1 MSMKGMEDSEVL
13 SFNEQIIAEFRANEG
28 RCGGRFEGNPML
40 LLTMTGARSG
50 RQLTSP
56 LTCHLLG
63 DDYIVMAS
71 AGGHDRHPSWYHNVV
86 ANPEVSVEHGTET
99 FDATAVVLEGDERG
113 TAFASMC
120 EAMPRFGD
128 YQASVDREI
137 PLVALRST
145 G

>member
-28 RCGGRFEGNPML
+28 RCGGRFEGNPM
-40 LLTMTGARSG
+40 
-50 RQLTSP
+50 
-56 LTCHLLG
+56 
-63 DDYIVMAS
+63 
-71 AGGHDRHPSWYHNVV
+71 
-86 ANPEVSVEHGTET
+86 
-99 FDATAVVLEGDERG
+99 
-113 TAFASMC
+113 
-120 EAMPRFGD
+120 PRFGD